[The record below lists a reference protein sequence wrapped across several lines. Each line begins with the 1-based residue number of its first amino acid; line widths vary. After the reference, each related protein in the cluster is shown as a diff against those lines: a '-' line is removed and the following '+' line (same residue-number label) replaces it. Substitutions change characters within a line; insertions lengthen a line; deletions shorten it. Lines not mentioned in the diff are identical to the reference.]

1 MNKSQTIDLAES
13 LERKTRALAANN
25 QARIRQLRRYADDG
39 FINVFNQVPL
49 LLNANQSGVPGYV
62 PDPQTPC
69 GVKYINQQQWLPPEE
84 RQELETPPQTAEPA
98 VESLFLIGSS
108 GSIGQSASSDLD
120 YWVCHEDGAL
130 QGRTLELFQQKLSAI
145 THWAKTKHGTEANF
159 YLVKLSEF
167 RQGRLGKRKKTETEG
182 EAAPALLLEELYRT
196 FLFVAGRQP
205 LWPVLPL
212 ATDQEMYQYYRDILA
227 GEPESKY
234 VDLGLPVMPPPRE
247 ILAAAHRLAH
257 KSEANPFKGLLK
269 ITLLLDYAE
278 SGLKCAPLC
287 RKVKEDIIN
296 AAESGL
302 PVDPYELT
310 INRVTENGHRYLSP
324 KELDLLR
331 LAAALKVVG
340 VDSAAF
346 FIPENSPKQYL
357 LSQWAKK
364 WNWSGDRMARLLNYN
379 NWPERE
385 KLHFKGELL
394 NMLASVHSR
403 IARSLIKNF
412 PGQIAPQGEEPAP
425 PAAGLLTKAGP
436 LPAAARL
443 QRPGGRGK
451 KPYGYFSLKKETI

>member
-1 MNKSQTIDLAES
+1 MNKSQSIDLAKS

-49 LLNANQSGVPGYV
+49 ILNVNQSGAPGYV

-84 RQELETPPQTAEPA
+84 RLELDTPPQAAEPA

-120 YWVCHEDGAL
+120 YWVCHEDRAL
-130 QGRTLELFQQKLSAI
+130 QGRALELFQQKLSAI

-234 VDLGLPVMPPPRE
+234 VDLGLPVMPPPQE
-247 ILAAAHRLAH
+247 VLAAAHRLAH

-269 ITLLLDYAE
+269 ITLLLDYVE
-278 SGLKCAPLC
+278 SGLKCATLC
-287 RKVKEDIIN
+287 HKVKEDIMN

-310 INRVTENGHRYLSP
+310 INRVTENGHRYLNQ

-331 LAAALKVVG
+331 MAAALKVVG
-340 VDSAAF
+340 VGSAARPAF
-346 FIPENSPKQYL
+346 FIPENSPKKYL

-364 WNWSGDRMARLLNYN
+364 WNWSGDRIAHLLNYN

-385 KLHFKGELL
+385 LLHFKGELL
-394 NMLASVHSR
+394 NMFASVHSR
-403 IARSLIKNF
+403 IAQSLIKNF
-412 PGQIAPQGEEPAP
+412 PGQITPQSEELAP
-425 PAAGLLTKAGP
+425 PGRRAFDQSGSSAGRRQATAPRRAGQKS
-436 LPAAARL
+436 RL
-443 QRPGGRGK
+443 DI
-451 KPYGYFSLKKETI
+451 SN